1 MDKVIAGAEKDPEV
15 HTLAG
20 RFRPI
25 PEVQSSNRTVKENGN
40 RMAINTIIQ
49 GSAADIIKMAMIR
62 IHEHLRSMQSRLVLQ
77 VHDELVFEYP
87 AAEEQKLA
95 ALVRDEMEHAVA
107 LKAPLQVSLK
117 HGANWADMTGHALAA
132 MKEIDAAKFKEIIK
146 RGMEHLFRDRDLL
159 NRINVF
165 PVADGD
171 TGDNLVHTLRPVY
184 EKMDAISEARVDN
197 LTAQLAQL
205 MLMSAKGNS
214 GVIFSQFFFSFAE
227 ALQGQAAIAPA
238 DFSLAME
245 KAVHGTY
252 ESIAS
257 PEEGTILTVLR
268 HTAEEFK
275 RLALSGEK
283 YHVIFEKAIIKA
295 REILEKTRD
304 ILPQM
309 KKARVVDAGGM
320 GFYLFFKGMAA
331 AVQGR
336 GFEAGEAGSAAF
348 DQKPRAVDA
357 SELAFCA
364 EWVLR
369 PHGRDRDFFKELLAA
384 HGDSLLI
391 AGDCR
396 PAAPAYSHRRPR
408 RRGERARAARGD
420 RLPQGRLAAPA
431 REPGPEIAV
440 ALLMD
445 SAVDIPAE
453 RKRPWRVTV
462 VPLQILLNDRYVRDR
477 VEIGKEELYR
487 RMRAEKD
494 LVVKTSQP
502 APLGFQGRLRG
513 GAGPPAAPRAFL
525 QPVLAPERLVPERA
539 GGRAPAAGSRPG
551 EDPHRRH
558 AQRLGRQRPAPL
570 PRPAAPGAG
579 HGRGA
584 GVAAEIEGRRRRR
597 GFPGLCR
604 ITGLRRARRP
614 PAAGGRRRH
623 PPAGHPAPGR
633 LREGKAGQERG
644 PAQRPRQGKK
654 GGAPLS

>member
-1 MDKVIAGAEKDPEV
+1 
-15 HTLAG
+15 
-20 RFRPI
+20 
-25 PEVQSSNRTVKENGN
+25 
-40 RMAINTIIQ
+40 
-49 GSAADIIKMAMIR
+49 
-62 IHEHLRSMQSRLVLQ
+62 
-77 VHDELVFEYP
+77 
-87 AAEEQKLA
+87 
-95 ALVRDEMEHAVA
+95 
-107 LKAPLQVSLK
+107 
-117 HGANWADMTGHALAA
+117 

-214 GVIFSQFFFSFAE
+214 GVIFAQFFFSFAE
-227 ALQGQAAIAPA
+227 ALQGQAVIAPA

-257 PEEGTILTVLR
+257 PKEGTILTVLR

-283 YHVIFEKAIIKA
+283 YHVIFAKAIIKA

-336 GFEAGEAGSAAF
+336 GFEAGETGGAAF
-348 DQKPRAVDA
+348 DQKPQAVD
-357 SELAFCA
+357 EPGLAFCA

-369 PHGRDRDFFKELLAA
+369 PVGRNRDFFKELLAV

-391 AGDCR
+391 AGAADLLHLHIHTDD
-396 PAAPAYSHRRPR
+396 PAAVENELARHGEIVSRKVDSLRRP
-408 RRGERARAARGD
+408 E
-420 RLPQGRLAAPA
+420 
-431 REPGPEIAV
+431 EPGPEIAV
-440 ALLMD
+440 ALAMD
-445 SAVDIPAE
+445 SAVDIPEPTE
-453 RKRPWRVTV
+453 RALGVTV

-477 VEIGKEELYR
+477 FEIGKEELYR

-502 APLGFQGRLRG
+502 APFDFKAAFASALARQRQVLFFSLSSRLSGSYQSALAARRLLPAADQERIRIIDTLNVSAGSGLLLCRAVQLLAQGTDVESVATEIENRRASVLSLGYVESLAYAVRGGRL
-513 GAGPPAAPRAFL
+513 
-525 QPVLAPERLVPERA
+525 
-539 GGRAPAAGSRPG
+539 
-551 EDPHRRH
+551 
-558 AQRLGRQRPAPL
+558 
-570 PRPAAPGAG
+570 
-579 HGRGA
+579 
-584 GVAAEIEGRRRRR
+584 
-597 GFPGLCR
+597 
-604 ITGLRRARRP
+604 P
-614 PAAGGRRRH
+614 PAAG
-623 PPAGHPAPGR
+623 AVTR
-633 LREGKAGQERG
+633 LLGIRPLVAFEKGKLV
-644 PAQRPRQGKK
+644 KK
-654 GGAPLS
+654 GALFSVRGKEKKVVRRFLKKLDMGKSYSIGVVYTDNPQSALVLEDELAKSPLRISAIYQVVGAAVLGAHAGPGTFCLFALADG

>member
-1 MDKVIAGAEKDPEV
+1 
-15 HTLAG
+15 
-20 RFRPI
+20 
-25 PEVQSSNRTVKENGN
+25 
-40 RMAINTIIQ
+40 
-49 GSAADIIKMAMIR
+49 
-62 IHEHLRSMQSRLVLQ
+62 
-77 VHDELVFEYP
+77 
-87 AAEEQKLA
+87 
-95 ALVRDEMEHAVA
+95 
-107 LKAPLQVSLK
+107 
-117 HGANWADMTGHALAA
+117 
-132 MKEIDAAKFKEIIK
+132 MKEIDAVKFKEIIK

-171 TGDNLVHTLRPVY
+171 TGDNLVHTLKPVY
-184 EKMDAISEARVDN
+184 DKMDAISEARVDR

-227 ALQGQAAIAPA
+227 ALQGKVVIAPA

-257 PEEGTILTVLR
+257 PKEGTILTVLR

-336 GFEAGEAGSAAF
+336 GFEAGEAGHAAF
-348 DQKPRAVDA
+348 DQKPQAVDA

-369 PHGRDRDFFKELLAA
+369 PGGQGKEFFKELLSA

-391 AGDCR
+391 AGAADLLHLHIHTDD
-396 PAAPAYSHRRPR
+396 PAAVENELARHGEIVSRKVDSLRRP
-408 RRGERARAARGD
+408 E
-420 RLPQGRLAAPA
+420 
-431 REPGPEIAV
+431 EPGPKIAV
-440 ALLMD
+440 ALAID
-445 SAVDIPAE
+445 SAVDIPEPTE
-453 RKRPWRVTV
+453 RALGITV

-477 VEIGKEELYR
+477 FEIGKEDLYR

-502 APLGFQGRLRG
+502 APFDFKAAYESALARQRQVLFFSLSSRLSGSYQSALAARRLLPAADQERIRIVDTLNVSAGSGLLLCRAVQLLEQGMDAESVATEIENRRDSVLSLGYVESLEYAVRGGRL
-513 GAGPPAAPRAFL
+513 
-525 QPVLAPERLVPERA
+525 
-539 GGRAPAAGSRPG
+539 
-551 EDPHRRH
+551 
-558 AQRLGRQRPAPL
+558 
-570 PRPAAPGAG
+570 
-579 HGRGA
+579 
-584 GVAAEIEGRRRRR
+584 
-597 GFPGLCR
+597 
-604 ITGLRRARRP
+604 P
-614 PAAGGRRRH
+614 PAAG
-623 PPAGHPAPGR
+623 AVTR
-633 LREGKAGQERG
+633 LLGIRPLVAFEKGKLV
-644 PAQRPRQGKK
+644 KK
-654 GGAPLS
+654 GALLSARSKEKKVVRRFLKKLDLGKTYSLGVVYTDNPQSALVLEDELARSPLKISAIYQVVGAAVLGAHAGPGTFCLFALADA